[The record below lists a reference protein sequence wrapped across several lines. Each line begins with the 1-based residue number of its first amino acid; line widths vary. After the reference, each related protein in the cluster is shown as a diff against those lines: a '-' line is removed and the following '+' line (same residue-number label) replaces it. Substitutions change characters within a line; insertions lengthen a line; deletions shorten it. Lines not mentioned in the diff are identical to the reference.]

1 MGKIL
6 IVVKVVN
13 EILDVDFEIV
23 VVYVNCRFL
32 VFFDDFVGKIVK
44 QLYYFFFREL
54 VIGRIKSFFI
64 EEENFYFLL
73 LFDNFEFLVQLDD
86 GRSMEMQVERRFL
99 FEKIEIMKFFRDI
112 VIKLKK
118 VYLLVILL
126 KSIDI
131 FQIGQQ
137 WIKLFFFNEDDFL

>member
-126 KSIDI
+126 KNIDI